1 MAVDAPP
8 PPPAIARAEG
18 EAAPTPTRPTVSVVV
33 PHYGDPAPLDR
44 CLAALVAQSWPH
56 ADYEIVVADN
66 GSPQGQE
73 AIAAIVAGRA
83 RLVMAT
89 ERGAGPARNAG
100 VAASQGA
107 ILAFT
112 DSDCIPEADW
122 LAEGVKALGAHD
134 FIGGRMVVTLES
146 DGPKSGAEAFEQV
159 FAFDNEDY
167 VRRKGFTVTAN
178 LFCPRAL
185 FDKVGGFCTGMSED
199 LEWCL
204 RARAAGYHIGYAPDA
219 VVGHPARR
227 DWPALIGKWR
237 RINAETYTLSSGTV
251 RGRLAWLA
259 RAWLMPVSI
268 VAHAPRVFAS
278 DRLADGRER
287 MAALGTLARLRLWRF
302 ADAHWLLFGER

>member
-1 MAVDAPP
+1 MS
-8 PPPAIARAEG
+8 
-18 EAAPTPTRPTVSVVV
+18 RPTVSVVV

-44 CLAALVAQSWPH
+44 CLAALVAQNWPQ

-66 GSPQGQE
+66 NSPQGRD
-73 AIAAIVAGRA
+73 AIAAVVAGRA
-83 RLVMAT
+83 RLVIAT

-100 VAASQGA
+100 VAASEGA

-122 LAEGVKALGAHD
+122 LAEGVKALDTHD
-134 FIGGRMVVTLES
+134 FVGGRMVVTLEGE
-146 DGPKSGAEAFEQV
+146 GPKSGAEAFEQV

-178 LFCPRAL
+178 LFSPRAL
-185 FDKVGGFCTGMSED
+185 FDKVGGFRVGMSED

-204 RARAAGYHIGYAPDA
+204 RARDAGYRIGYAPGA

-237 RINAETYTLSSGTV
+237 RINAETYKLSSATA
-251 RGRLAWLA
+251 RGRLGWLA

-268 VAHAPRVFAS
+268 VAHAPRIFTS
-278 DRLADGRER
+278 DRLANGRER

-302 ADAHWLLFGER
+302 ADAHRLLFRER

>member
-1 MAVDAPP
+1 MS
-8 PPPAIARAEG
+8 
-18 EAAPTPTRPTVSVVV
+18 RPTVSVVV

-66 GSPQGQE
+66 NSPQGEE
-73 AIAAIVAGRA
+73 AIAAVVAGRA
-83 RLVMAT
+83 RLVIAT

-122 LAEGVKALGAHD
+122 LAEGVKALDAHD
-134 FIGGRMVVTLES
+134 FVGGRMVVTLDSE
-146 DGPKSGAEAFEQV
+146 GPKSGAEAFEQV

-185 FDKVGGFCTGMSED
+185 FDKVGGFRVGVSED

-204 RARAAGYHIGYAPDA
+204 RARDAGYRIGYAPGA

-237 RINAETYTLSSGTV
+237 RINAETYKLSSGTA
-251 RGRLAWLA
+251 RGRLAWLV

-268 VAHAPRVFAS
+268 VAHAPRIFAS
-278 DRLADGRER
+278 DRLTNGRER
-287 MAALGTLARLRLWRF
+287 MAALCTLARLRLWRF
-302 ADAHWLLFGER
+302 ADAHRLLFKER